1 MENDTL
7 LDLVTKAQQGDR
19 DALYQVLHRF
29 SPLIKKH
36 SRMAPPSDQEDL
48 EQSIHEKL
56 TEKILSYDLSRIPS
70 FTDFISSL
78 DRDAMK

>member
-7 LDLVTKAQQGDR
+7 LDLVIKAQQGDR
-19 DALYQVLHRF
+19 DALYQILHQF
-29 SPLIKKH
+29 APLIKKH
-36 SRMAPPSDQEDL
+36 SRMASPSDQEDL

-78 DRDAMK
+78 DRDETK